1 MRLHGEL
8 EVKIQAMDQ
17 KIDLI
22 GPTSCFFKRIRG
34 QYRWQI
40 ILRGSDPASAIP
52 DEFPDGWSINVD
64 PINLL

>member
-1 MRLHGEL
+1 TLKA
-8 EVKIQAMDQ
+8 KIQSTDQ

-22 GPTSCFFKRIRG
+22 GPAPCFFKRIRG

-40 ILRGSDPASAIP
+40 ILRGSDPASVIP
-52 DEFPDGWSINVD
+52 DEFSKGWSINVD